1 MTESLP
7 PAPAGDILAWL
18 ALASTRSTS
27 AATLAAS
34 DLQARLQEVAD
45 TITAMRDPSRLLVV
59 YTVAW
64 LAAAAAPDT
73 SAATL
78 AAPDARHQLRQAG
91 DIIRYLRI
99 ATDY

>member
-7 PAPAGDILAWL
+7 PAPAGDIP
-18 ALASTRSTS
+18 
-27 AATLAAS
+27 AS

-78 AAPDARHQLRQAG
+78 AALDARHQLRQAG

>member
-1 MTESLP
+1 MIMTESLP

-27 AATLAAS
+27 AATLAA
-34 DLQARLQEVAD
+34 
-45 TITAMRDPSRLLVV
+45 
-59 YTVAW
+59 
-64 LAAAAAPDT
+64 
-73 SAATL
+73 
-78 AAPDARHQLRQAG
+78 PDARHQLRQAG